1 MKNNINMSE
10 DVNAKV
16 VVSDEFIEIYRKFNV
31 VDQTE
36 RISKL
41 KKENPKE
48 FYLLLMKALDS
59 HSDEDKSTQLNFL
72 PFEKEVMEIYDIQD
86 DKEVTNETL
95 KELSKIT
102 QDKYIDT
109 ECLID
114 SLGNKLP
121 EPYTKAEVR
130 DLKINIITG

>member
-1 MKNNINMSE
+1 MSE
-10 DVNAKV
+10 DVNPKV
-16 VVSDEFIEIYRKFNV
+16 VVSDEFIELYRKFNV

-41 KKENPKE
+41 KEENPKE

-72 PFEKEVMEIYDIQD
+72 PFEKEVMEIYDMQD

-102 QDKYIDT
+102 CDKYIDT
-109 ECLID
+109 ECLVD
-114 SLGNKLP
+114 SLGDKLP

-130 DLKINIITG
+130 DLKINIITGE